1 MTKCYE
7 CKYEHS
13 DCKGNKQDDCPNFAK
28 RGAFNY
34 HAKIRELEKTLEQA
48 DKSYAILAKE
58 NEALL
63 LRADRLEA
71 ERNELKAKCELF
83 SDFVIYQILMSIKH
97 INS

>member
-48 DKSYAILAKE
+48 DKRELIKALAHDREQYDKGYKQGYEDCQKE
-58 NEALL
+58 IEESLGLL
-63 LRADRLEA
+63 WKGGVK
-71 ERNELKAKCELF
+71 NG
-83 SDFVIYQILMSIKH
+83 
-97 INS
+97 